1 MMRIFAQSLNGFKKE
16 NTIIGERP
24 LLAHSELGIST
35 SEPDWPGSPSSVE
48 GSQKT

>member
-1 MMRIFAQSLNGFKKE
+1 MGIFTKATTFEFVSMMRIFAQSLNGFKKE

-35 SEPDWPGSPSSVE
+35 SEPD
-48 GSQKT
+48 